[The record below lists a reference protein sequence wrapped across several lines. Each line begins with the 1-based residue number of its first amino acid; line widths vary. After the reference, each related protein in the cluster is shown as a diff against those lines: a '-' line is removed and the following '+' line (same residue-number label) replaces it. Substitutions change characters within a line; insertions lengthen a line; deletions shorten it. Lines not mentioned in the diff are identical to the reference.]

1 MRDATIIFDLDGT
14 LVDSAPDLI
23 RATNYTLEAHGVPT
37 VDGDI
42 IRPMV
47 GFGARVMLIT
57 ALRSLDRPTDEAE
70 LARMLDVFFLY
81 YFDHL
86 SDETRAFPGAPE
98 AAHTLRNAGA
108 RLGVCTN
115 KRETNARKLLT
126 ELGLADLFGVIAGGD
141 TFAVKKPH
149 PAHVLGTIDLLQ
161 GDATRAVMVGDTTT
175 DADAAR
181 AAHVPFIAVSFGY
194 VDGSVTDLA
203 ADAVIDNFSELPAVV
218 QRLLS

>member
-1 MRDATIIFDLDGT
+1 MRDATILFDLDGT

-23 RATNYTLEAHGVPT
+23 RATNHTLEAHGVTP

-47 GFGARVMLIT
+47 GFGARAMLIT
-57 ALRSLDRPTDEAE
+57 ALRSLDRQTDEAE
-70 LARMLDVFFLY
+70 LIHMLDVFFPY

-86 SDETRAFPGAPE
+86 SDETQPFPGAPE
-98 AAHTLRNAGA
+98 AARMLSEAGA

-149 PAHVLGTIDLLQ
+149 PAHVLGTIDLLR
-161 GDATRAVMVGDTTT
+161 GDATRAVMVGDTSA
-175 DADAAR
+175 DAEAAR

-194 VDGSVTDLA
+194 TEGSVADLA
-203 ADAVIDNFSELPAVV
+203 ADAVIDSFNELPTVV
-218 QRLLS
+218 RRLLS